1 MTSFFQFHSIFPI
14 LLTITLIADKRVT
27 SLICLEL
34 KNPVFMELLFVLFN
48 HLNLILQFYFILI
61 MHVNIIILIC
71 WN

>member
-1 MTSFFQFHSIFPI
+1 
-14 LLTITLIADKRVT
+14 L
-27 SLICLEL
+27 LICLEL